1 MGSVR
6 KTVKENGLGR
16 KRPKLTPIVLT
27 AASDCKP
34 HLASPHRDK
43 TGSGPPLTRT
53 LIDKPGDKNKELKYD
68 TEVLASLFLEVI

>member
-1 MGSVR
+1 MGRVR

-27 AASDCKP
+27 ASSDCEP

-53 LIDKPGDKNKELKYD
+53 LIDKPGDKSKELKYD
-68 TEVLASLFLEVI
+68 REVPTSLLLEVI